1 MQDSN
6 SAEAPKFVSGFVSIL
21 GRPNSGK
28 STLMNALLGTK
39 LSIVADKP
47 QTTRNLIQGVVT
59 LPEAQIVFLDT
70 PGIHRSGGSLLNR
83 RMMDAVHAALEERD
97 LLLYLVDA
105 TRPFTREDDEALQLV
120 ERASTPIIL
129 VFNKV
134 DIVRSKQS
142 LLPLIEQ
149 YRQKGDFADFI
160 PISALTGEGLEIL
173 REGIVSRLPEGPPM
187 FPPDHLTEQPERF
200 LAAEIIREKIT
211 LETRQEVPHSVAVY
225 VDEWK
230 DEKKVTRIS
239 ATIYVE
245 RDGQKA
251 ILIGAKGS
259 MLKQIGSAARTDIE
273 ALIGRQ
279 VFLELFVKVRSE
291 WRESPAFLDELD
303 RSTQSSLE

>member
-6 SAEAPKFVSGFVSIL
+6 SADAPKFVCGFVSIL

-47 QTTRNLIQGVVT
+47 QTTRNVIQGVVT
-59 LPEAQIVFLDT
+59 LPQAQIVFLDT

-83 RMMDAVHAALEERD
+83 RMMDGVHAALEERD

-105 TRPFTREDDEALQLV
+105 TRPFKREDDEALQLV

-134 DIVRSKQS
+134 DIVRSKGS

-160 PISALTGEGLEIL
+160 PVSALTGEGLEIL
-173 REGIVSRLPEGPPM
+173 REAIVSRLPEGPPV

-230 DEKKVTRIS
+230 DEKKITRIS

-291 WRESPAFLDELD
+291 WRENPAFLDELD
-303 RSTQSSLE
+303 RSTRSSLE